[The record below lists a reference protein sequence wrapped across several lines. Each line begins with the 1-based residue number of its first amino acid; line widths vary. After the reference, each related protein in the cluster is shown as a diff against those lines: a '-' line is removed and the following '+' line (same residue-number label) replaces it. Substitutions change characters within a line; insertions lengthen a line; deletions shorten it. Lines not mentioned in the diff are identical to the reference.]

1 MKKDENIRTY
11 SAAELKRR
19 RARGDDLT
27 DLARV
32 RAKTEAELERDIA
45 GDPDWK
51 DIPANWY
58 ENAQAAVPK
67 PKKLISVRLDADV
80 IDWFKG
86 QGPGYQTRINAVL
99 RVFMREHKERQRGAH
114 GAPRGR

>member
-1 MKKDENIRTY
+1 MKKDRNIRTY
-11 SAAELKRR
+11 SAAELERR

-32 RAKTEAELERDIA
+32 RAKTEEELECDIA

-58 ENAQAAVPK
+58 EYAEAAVPI

-80 IDWFKG
+80 IDDWFKA

-99 RVFMREHKERQRGAH
+99 RVFMREPKERRRAG
-114 GAPRGR
+114 